1 MKILILNGSPHK
13 QGTTA
18 ALTAEFQ
25 KGCSAGGHSIQTF
38 DTAAASIHPCIGCNH
53 CRTTEDV
60 CVFKDDFEKLY
71 PLLLDADLVVLVTPI
86 YYFGMSAQLKSAI
99 DRFFA
104 HNTFLRS
111 QSKKFA
117 LIAACGD
124 QEEWAMDGLRAHYRS
139 LCRYMHWDSAGELY
153 AIGMYVPE
161 DLKDSD
167 YLERAY
173 QFGAS
178 L

>member
-1 MKILILNGSPHK
+1 MKILIMNGSPHK
-13 QGTTA
+13 HGTTA
-18 ALTAEFQ
+18 ALTHAFVR
-25 KGCSAGGHSIQTF
+25 GCSERGHEIRTF
-38 DTAAASIHPCIGCNH
+38 DTATASIHPCIGCDH
-53 CRTTEDV
+53 CRAPENS
-60 CVFKDDFEKLY
+60 CVFQDDMTKLN
-71 PLLLDADLVVLVTPI
+71 PLLMDADLVVLVTPI

-99 DRFFA
+99 DRFYA
-104 HNTFLRS
+104 NNATLRS

-124 QEEWAMDGLRAHYRS
+124 NEDWAMDGLRAHYRS
-139 LCRYMHWDSAGELY
+139 LCRYMNWPSIGELY
-153 AIGMYVPE
+153 AIGMYTPE
-161 DLKDSD
+161 DLQDSD